1 MSASDDPLSVSIT
14 STEESRITRLFAR
27 ARSAESLVTIL
38 TTSIGVII
46 YGGARGIARIMAG
59 VVDFFV
65 AVIGGAAVGTQNL
78 LLGFFNSLIR
88 PIFAGALGTA
98 SAVGPGS
105 QLALV
110 GLPVGVGMVLIAA
123 WLVARFRQEDETT
136 DSFFFGT
143 GVDFGP
149 LGTDEEAD
157 PED

>member
-1 MSASDDPLSVSIT
+1 MSASDDPLSVSIS

-27 ARSAESLVTIL
+27 ARAAESLVAIL

-46 YGGARGIARIMAG
+46 FGGARGLVRIMGG

-78 LLGFFNSLIR
+78 LVGFFNSLIR

-110 GLPVGVGMVLIAA
+110 GLPVGVAMVLLAA
-123 WLVARFRQEDETT
+123 FLVAKFREQRETT
-136 DSFFFGT
+136 DSFFLGT
-143 GVDFGP
+143 GIDFGP
-149 LGTDEEAD
+149 LGTEEEG
-157 PED
+157 ED